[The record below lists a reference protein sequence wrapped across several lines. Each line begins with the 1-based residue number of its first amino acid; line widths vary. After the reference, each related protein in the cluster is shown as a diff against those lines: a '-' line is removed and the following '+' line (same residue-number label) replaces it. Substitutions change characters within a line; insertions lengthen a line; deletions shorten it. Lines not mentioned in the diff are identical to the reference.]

1 MKSNNIKEGI
11 DRTPHRSLLYATGLA
26 KSEMKKPFIGIAS
39 SFTDLIPGHVGIRDL
54 ERAAENGVYSNGGH
68 PFVFGIP
75 GICDGVA
82 MGHLGMHYS
91 LPSRELIAD
100 MIETVAEAHCL
111 DGLILLTNCD
121 KITPGMLMAS
131 LRLNIPSVV
140 VTAGPMLSG
149 HYHGN
154 RLSFVR
160 DTFEAVA
167 KFRIKEITE
176 KELNDL
182 EMCACPGQGSCQGL
196 YTANTMACLTEV
208 LGMSLPGAGTA
219 LAGSA
224 IKKRMAFESGARVVE
239 LVKDGIRPRDI
250 VTLDSFKNAIAV
262 DMALG
267 GSSNSV
273 LHLLAIANEAGIKLD
288 LKLFDEIS
296 KNTPQLT
303 SLRPAGEYFLE
314 DLDFAGGIPSLLYEL
329 KSIINLNP
337 INVSGKSVSEII
349 SGVNYVNNEVIRKI
363 SNPYR
368 NEGGIAVLY
377 GNLAP
382 NGAIIKSS
390 GVSPS
395 MMKFVGNA
403 AVYDSEESAMENI
416 SKGAVKE
423 GDVVVIRYEGPKGGP
438 GMREMLAPT
447 SQIVGMGLGEKV
459 ALITDGRFS
468 GGTRGPCIG
477 HISPEAQEG
486 GPIALLNNGDKIEID
501 VAARKLNILV
511 PDEELNKRK
520 LKISKKPKKI
530 DYGYLS
536 RYADMVSSADEG
548 AIVNRNIRK

>member
-1 MKSNNIKEGI
+1 MRSDNIKEGI
-11 DRTPHRSLLYATGLA
+11 DRTPHRSLLYATGIA
-26 KSEMKKPFIGIAS
+26 KGDMKKPFIGIAS
-39 SFTDLIPGHVGIRDL
+39 SFTDLIPGHIGIRDL

-82 MGHLGMHYS
+82 MGHRGMHYS

-100 MIETVAEAHCL
+100 MIETIAEAHSL

-131 LRLNIPSVV
+131 LRLNIPAIV

-167 KFRIKEITE
+167 KFRINEITE

-196 YTANTMACLTEV
+196 YTANTMACMTEV

-224 IKKRMAFESGARVVE
+224 IKKRIAFESGARVVD
-239 LVKDGIRPRDI
+239 LVRSQILPRDI
-250 VTLDSFKNAIAV
+250 ATIDSFKNAIAV

-329 KSIINLNP
+329 KGFINTKSMN
-337 INVSGKSVSEII
+337 ISGKSIGEII
-349 SGVNYVNNEVIRKI
+349 SNVNYVNNEVIRKAD
-363 SNPYR
+363 NPYR
-368 NEGGIAVLY
+368 KEGGIAVLF

-395 MMKFVGNA
+395 MMKFKGT
-403 AVYDSEESAMENI
+403 AVVFDSEESAMENI
-416 SKGAVKE
+416 SKGKIKE
-423 GDVVVIRYEGPKGGP
+423 GDVVVIRFEGPKGGP

-468 GGTRGPCIG
+468 GGTRGPCVG

-486 GPIALLNNGDKIEID
+486 GPIALVKNGDKIEID
-501 VAARKLNILV
+501 IPNRKLSV
-511 PDEELNKRK
+511 DVSEAELNERK
-520 LKISKKPKKI
+520 KQFTK
-530 DYGYLS
+530 
-536 RYADMVSSADEG
+536 
-548 AIVNRNIRK
+548 NRKNRLRLFVEIRRNSIFG

>member
-1 MKSNNIKEGI
+1 MRSDNIKEGV
-11 DRTPHRSLLYATGLA
+11 DRTPHRSLLYATGMA
-26 KSEMKKPFIGIAS
+26 KGDMKKPFIGIAS

-82 MGHLGMHYS
+82 MGHRGMHYS

-100 MIETVAEAHCL
+100 MIETITEAHSL

-131 LRLNIPSVV
+131 LRLNIPAIV

-167 KFRIKEITE
+167 KFRINDITE

-196 YTANTMACLTEV
+196 YTANTMACMTEV

-224 IKKRMAFESGARVVE
+224 IKKRIAFESGARVVDM
-239 LVKDGIRPRDI
+239 VKSQILPRDI
-250 VTLDSFKNAIAV
+250 VTVDSFKNAIAV

-329 KSIINLNP
+329 KDFINTKS
-337 INVSGKSVSEII
+337 INVSGKSIAEII
-349 SGVNYVNNEVIRKI
+349 SGVNYVNNEVIRKAD
-363 SNPYR
+363 NPYR
-368 NEGGIAVLY
+368 KEGGIAVLF

-395 MMKFVGNA
+395 MMKFKGT
-403 AVYDSEESAMENI
+403 AVVFDSEESAMENI
-416 SKGAVKE
+416 SKGKIKE
-423 GDVVVIRYEGPKGGP
+423 GNVVVIRFEGPKGGP

-468 GGTRGPCIG
+468 GGTRGPCVG

-486 GPIALLNNGDKIEID
+486 GPIALIKNGDKIEID
-501 VAARKLNILV
+501 IPNRKLSV
-511 PDEELNKRK
+511 DVSEAELNERK
-520 LKISKKPKKI
+520 NQFTKKPKKI

-536 RYADMVSSADEG
+536 RYAEIVSSADEG

>member
-1 MKSNNIKEGI
+1 MKSSNIKEGI

-167 KFRIKEITE
+167 KFRIKEINE

-224 IKKRMAFESGARVVE
+224 IKKRMAFESGSRVVE
-239 LVKDGIRPRDI
+239 LVREGMRPRDI
-250 VTLDSFKNAIAV
+250 VTPDSFKNAIAV

-296 KNTPQLT
+296 KSTPQLT

-329 KSIINLNP
+329 KTIINLNS
-337 INVSGKSVSEII
+337 INVSGKSVSEVI
-349 SGVNYVNNEVIRKI
+349 SGVDYVNNEVIRKI

-403 AVYDSEESAMENI
+403 AVYDSEEAAMENI

-501 VAARKLNILV
+501 VAARKLNMLV
-511 PDEELNKRK
+511 SDEELNKRK

>member
-1 MKSNNIKEGI
+1 MRSDNIKEGI
-11 DRTPHRSLLYATGLA
+11 DRTPQRSLLYATGIA
-26 KSEMKKPFIGIAS
+26 KGDMKKPFIGIAS
-39 SFTDLIPGHVGIRDL
+39 SFTDLIPGHIGIRDL

-82 MGHLGMHYS
+82 MGHRGMHYS

-100 MIETVAEAHCL
+100 MIETIAEAHSL

-131 LRLNIPSVV
+131 LRLNIPAIV

-167 KFRIKEITE
+167 KFRINEITE

-196 YTANTMACLTEV
+196 YTANTMACMTEV

-224 IKKRMAFESGARVVE
+224 IKKRIAFESGARVVD
-239 LVKDGIRPRDI
+239 LVRSQILPRDI
-250 VTLDSFKNAIAV
+250 ATIDSFKNAIAV

-329 KSIINLNP
+329 KGFINTKSMN
-337 INVSGKSVSEII
+337 ISGKSIGEII
-349 SGVNYVNNEVIRKI
+349 SNVNYVNNEVIRKAD
-363 SNPYR
+363 NPYR
-368 NEGGIAVLY
+368 KEGGIAVLF

-395 MMKFVGNA
+395 MMKFKGT
-403 AVYDSEESAMENI
+403 AVVFDSEESAMENI
-416 SKGAVKE
+416 SKGKIKE
-423 GDVVVIRYEGPKGGP
+423 GDVVVIRFEGPKGGP

-468 GGTRGPCIG
+468 GGTRGPCVG

-486 GPIALLNNGDKIEID
+486 GPIAFVKNGDKIEID
-501 VAARKLNILV
+501 IPNRKLSV
-511 PDEELNKRK
+511 DVSEAELNERK
-520 LKISKKPKKI
+520 KQFTKKPKKI

-536 RYADMVSSADEG
+536 RYAEIVSSADEG

>member
-1 MKSNNIKEGI
+1 MRSDNIKEGI
-11 DRTPHRSLLYATGLA
+11 DRTPHRSLLYATGMA
-26 KSEMKKPFIGIAS
+26 KGDMKKPFIGIAS

-82 MGHLGMHYS
+82 MGHRGMHYS

-100 MIETVAEAHCL
+100 MIETIAEAHSL

-131 LRLNIPSVV
+131 LRLNIPAIV

-167 KFRIKEITE
+167 KFRINDITE

-196 YTANTMACLTEV
+196 YTANTMACMTEV

-224 IKKRMAFESGARVVE
+224 IKKRIAFESGARVVD
-239 LVKDGIRPRDI
+239 LVKSQVLPRDI
-250 VTLDSFKNAIAV
+250 VTMDSFKNAIAV

-329 KSIINLNP
+329 KDFINTKS
-337 INVSGKSVSEII
+337 INVSGKSIAEII
-349 SGVNYVNNEVIRKI
+349 SGVNYVNNEVIRKAG
-363 SNPYR
+363 NPYR
-368 NEGGIAVLY
+368 KEGGIAVLF

-395 MMKFVGNA
+395 MMNFKGT
-403 AVYDSEESAMENI
+403 AVVFDSEESAMENI
-416 SKGAVKE
+416 SKGKIKE
-423 GDVVVIRYEGPKGGP
+423 GDVVVIRFEGPKGGP

-468 GGTRGPCIG
+468 GGTRGPCVG

-486 GPIALLNNGDKIEID
+486 GPIALIKNGDKIEID
-501 VAARKLNILV
+501 IPDRKLSIDV
-511 PDEELNKRK
+511 SEAELNERK
-520 LKISKKPKKI
+520 NQFTKKPKKI

-536 RYADMVSSADEG
+536 RYAEIVSSADEG

>member
-11 DRTPHRSLLYATGLA
+11 DRTPHRSLLYATGIA

-100 MIETVAEAHCL
+100 MVETVAEAHCL

-167 KFRIKEITE
+167 KFRINEITE

-224 IKKRMAFESGARVVE
+224 IKKRMAFESGARVVD
-239 LVKDGIRPRDI
+239 LVRDGIRPRDI
-250 VTLDSFKNAIAV
+250 ATLDSFKNAIAV

-296 KNTPQLT
+296 KNTPQIT

-329 KSIINLNP
+329 KTVINVNP
-337 INVSGKSVSEII
+337 VTVSGKSISEII
-349 SGVNYVNNEVIRKI
+349 SGVDYVNNEVIRKI
-363 SNPYR
+363 DNPYR
-368 NEGGIAVLY
+368 KEGGIAVLY

-395 MMKFVGNA
+395 MMKFTGNT
-403 AVYDSEESAMENI
+403 VVFDSEESAMENI
-416 SKGAVKE
+416 SKGAIKE

-501 VAARKLNILV
+501 VAGRKLNVLV

-548 AIVNRNIRK
+548 AIINRNIRK

>member
-1 MKSNNIKEGI
+1 MRSDNIKEGI
-11 DRTPHRSLLYATGLA
+11 DRTPHRSLLYATGMA
-26 KSEMKKPFIGIAS
+26 KGDMKKPFIGIAS
-39 SFTDLIPGHVGIRDL
+39 SFTDLIPGHIGIRDL

-82 MGHLGMHYS
+82 MGHRGMHYS

-100 MIETVAEAHCL
+100 MIETVAEAHSL

-131 LRLNIPSVV
+131 LRLNIPAIV

-167 KFRIKEITE
+167 KFRINDITE

-196 YTANTMACLTEV
+196 YTANTMACMTEV

-224 IKKRMAFESGARVVE
+224 IKKRIAFESGARVVDM
-239 LVKDGIRPRDI
+239 VKSQVLPRDI
-250 VTLDSFKNAIAV
+250 ATIDSFKNAIAV

-273 LHLLAIANEAGIKLD
+273 LHLLAVANEAGIKLD

-329 KSIINLNP
+329 KGFINTKSMN
-337 INVSGKSVSEII
+337 ISGKSIGEII
-349 SGVNYVNNEVIRKI
+349 SNVNYVNNEVIRKAD
-363 SNPYR
+363 NPYR
-368 NEGGIAVLY
+368 KEGGIAVLF

-395 MMKFVGNA
+395 MMKFKGT
-403 AVYDSEESAMENI
+403 AVVFDSEESAMENI
-416 SKGAVKE
+416 SKGKIKE
-423 GDVVVIRYEGPKGGP
+423 GDVVVIRFEGPKGGP

-468 GGTRGPCIG
+468 GGTRGPCVG

-486 GPIALLNNGDKIEID
+486 GPIALVKNGDKIEID
-501 VAARKLNILV
+501 IPNRKLSV
-511 PDEELNKRK
+511 DVSEAELNERK
-520 LKISKKPKKI
+520 KQFTKKPKKI

-536 RYADMVSSADEG
+536 RYAEIVSSADEG

>member
-1 MKSNNIKEGI
+1 MKSKNIKEGV
-11 DRTPHRSLLYATGLA
+11 DRTPHRSLLYATGIT
-26 KSEMKKPFIGIAS
+26 KNEIKKPFIGIAS
-39 SFTDLIPGHVGIRDL
+39 SFTDLIPGHVGMRDL
-54 ERAAENGVYSNGGH
+54 ERAVENGIYSNGGH

-75 GICDGVA
+75 GICDGIA

-100 MIETVAEAHCL
+100 MIETIAEAHCL
-111 DGLILLTNCD
+111 DGLVLLTNCD

-131 LRLNIPSVV
+131 LRLNIPSII

-149 HYHGN
+149 HYHGK

-167 KFRIKEITE
+167 KYRVNEITE
-176 KELNDL
+176 QELSDL

-208 LGMSLPGAGTA
+208 MGMSLPGAGTA

-224 IKKRMAFESGARVVE
+224 IKKRIAFESGARAVD
-239 LVKDGIRPRDI
+239 LVKKNVLPRNI
-250 VTLDSFKNAIAV
+250 VTLGALKNAIIV

-288 LKLFDEIS
+288 LRLFDEIS
-296 KNTPQLT
+296 KKTPQLT

-314 DLDFAGGIPSLLYEL
+314 DLDFAGGIPALLYEL
-329 KSIINLNP
+329 KTIINN
-337 INVSGKSVSEII
+337 NEATVSGDNIGQII

-363 SNPYR
+363 DNPYR
-368 NEGGIAVLY
+368 KEGGIAVLF

-382 NGAIIKSS
+382 NGAIIKAS
-390 GVSPS
+390 GVNPDI
-395 MMKFVGNA
+395 MRFTGNA
-403 AVYDSEESAMENI
+403 VVFDSEETAMESI
-416 SKGAVKE
+416 SKGKIKE
-423 GDVVVIRYEGPKGGP
+423 RDVVVIRYEGPKGGP

-447 SQIVGMGLGEKV
+447 SQIFGMGLGDKV

-486 GPIALLNNGDKIEID
+486 GPIALINNGDKIEID
-501 VAARKLNILV
+501 IPERKLNVLLSA
-511 PDEELNKRK
+511 EELNIRK
-520 LKISKKPKKI
+520 SKLPARGKKI

-548 AIVNRNIRK
+548 AIVNRGIRI

>member
-1 MKSNNIKEGI
+1 MRSDNIKEGI
-11 DRTPHRSLLYATGLA
+11 DRTPHRSLLYATGMA
-26 KSEMKKPFIGIAS
+26 KGDMKKPFIGIAS

-75 GICDGVA
+75 GICDGAA
-82 MGHLGMHYS
+82 MGHGGMHYS
-91 LPSRELIAD
+91 LPSSELIAD
-100 MIETVAEAHCL
+100 MIETIAEAHIL

-131 LRLNIPSVV
+131 LRLNIPAIV

-167 KFRIKEITE
+167 KFRINAITE

-196 YTANTMACLTEV
+196 YTANTMACMTEV

-224 IKKRMAFESGARVVE
+224 IKKRIAFESGARVVD
-239 LVKDGIRPRDI
+239 LIKSQILPRDI
-250 VTLDSFKNAIAV
+250 VTIDSFKNAIAV

-329 KSIINLNP
+329 KDFINTKS
-337 INVSGKSVSEII
+337 INVSGKSIAEII
-349 SGVNYVNNEVIRKI
+349 SGVNYVNNEVIRKAG
-363 SNPYR
+363 NPYR
-368 NEGGIAVLY
+368 KEGGIAVLF

-395 MMKFVGNA
+395 MMKFKGT
-403 AVYDSEESAMENI
+403 AVVFDSEESAMENI
-416 SKGAVKE
+416 SKGKIKE
-423 GDVVVIRYEGPKGGP
+423 GDVVVIRFEGPKGGP

-468 GGTRGPCIG
+468 GGTRGPCVG

-486 GPIALLNNGDKIEID
+486 GPIALIKNGDKIEID
-501 VAARKLNILV
+501 IPNRKLSIDV
-511 PDEELNKRK
+511 SEAELNERK
-520 LKISKKPKKI
+520 NQFTKKPKKI

-536 RYADMVSSADEG
+536 RYAEIVSSADEG

>member
-1 MKSNNIKEGI
+1 MRSDNIKEGI
-11 DRTPHRSLLYATGLA
+11 DRTPHRSLLYATGMA

-82 MGHLGMHYS
+82 MGHRGMHYS

-100 MIETVAEAHCL
+100 MIETIAEAHSL

-131 LRLNIPSVV
+131 LRLNIPAIV

-167 KFRIKEITE
+167 KFRINDITE

-196 YTANTMACLTEV
+196 YTANTMACMTEV
-208 LGMSLPGAGTA
+208 IGMSLPGAGTA

-224 IKKRMAFESGARVVE
+224 IKKRIAFESGARVVD
-239 LVKDGIRPRDI
+239 LVKSHILPRDI
-250 VTLDSFKNAIAV
+250 ATIDAFKNAIAV

-329 KSIINLNP
+329 KNFINTKS
-337 INVSGKSVSEII
+337 INVSGKSVAEII
-349 SGVNYVNNEVIRKI
+349 SGVNYVNNEVIRKAD
-363 SNPYR
+363 NPYR
-368 NEGGIAVLY
+368 KEGGIAVLF

-395 MMKFVGNA
+395 MMKFKGT
-403 AVYDSEESAMENI
+403 AVIFDSEESAMDNI
-416 SKGAVKE
+416 SKGRIKE
-423 GDVVVIRYEGPKGGP
+423 GDVVVIRFEGPKGGP

-447 SQIVGMGLGEKV
+447 SQIVGMGLGDKV

-468 GGTRGPCIG
+468 GGTRGPCVG
-477 HISPEAQEG
+477 HVSPEAQEG
-486 GPIALLNNGDKIEID
+486 GPIALLKNGDNIEID
-501 VAARKLNILV
+501 IPNRKLSADLSEAEFN
-511 PDEELNKRK
+511 ERK
-520 LKISKKPKKI
+520 KQFTKKPKKI

-536 RYADMVSSADEG
+536 RYAEIVSSADEG

>member
-1 MKSNNIKEGI
+1 MRSNNIKEGI
-11 DRTPHRSLLYATGLA
+11 DRTPHRSLLYATGIA

-75 GICDGVA
+75 GICDGIA
-82 MGHLGMHYS
+82 MGHMGMHYS

-100 MIETVAEAHCL
+100 MIETIVEAHCL

-131 LRLNIPSVV
+131 LRLNVPSVV

-149 HYHGN
+149 HYHGK

-167 KFRIKEITE
+167 KFRINEITE

-196 YTANTMACLTEV
+196 YTANTMACLTEA

-224 IKKRMAFESGARVVE
+224 IKKRMAFESGARVVQ
-239 LVKDGIRPRDI
+239 LVKDGIHPRDI
-250 VTLDSFKNAIAV
+250 VTMDSFKNAIAV

-296 KNTPQLT
+296 KNTPQIT

-329 KSIINLNP
+329 KMVINPNP
-337 INVSGKSVSEII
+337 VTVSGKSIGEII
-349 SGVNYVNNEVIRKI
+349 SDVNYVNNEVIRKTD
-363 SNPYR
+363 NPYR
-368 NEGGIAVLY
+368 KEGGIAVLF

-395 MMKFVGNA
+395 IMKFTGNA
-403 AVYDSEESAMENI
+403 AVFDSEESAMENI
-416 SKGAVKE
+416 SKGRIKE
-423 GDVVVIRYEGPKGGP
+423 RDVVVIRYEGPKGGP

-447 SQIVGMGLGEKV
+447 SQIVGMGLGDKV

-468 GGTRGPCIG
+468 GGTRGPCVG

-486 GPIALLNNGDKIEID
+486 GPIALVNNGDKIEID
-501 VAARKLNILV
+501 IVERKLNVLIS
-511 PDEELNKRK
+511 DEELNKRK

-536 RYADMVSSADEG
+536 RYAEMVSSADEG
-548 AIVNRNIRK
+548 AIINRNIRK

>member
-1 MKSNNIKEGI
+1 MRSDNIKEGI
-11 DRTPHRSLLYATGLA
+11 DRTPHRSLLYATGIA
-26 KSEMKKPFIGIAS
+26 KGDMKKPFIGIAS
-39 SFTDLIPGHVGIRDL
+39 SFTDLIPGHIGIRDL

-82 MGHLGMHYS
+82 MGHRGMHYS

-100 MIETVAEAHCL
+100 MIETIAEAHSL

-131 LRLNIPSVV
+131 LRLNIPAIV

-167 KFRIKEITE
+167 KFRINEITE

-196 YTANTMACLTEV
+196 YTANTMACMTEV

-224 IKKRMAFESGARVVE
+224 IKKRIAFESGARVVD
-239 LVKDGIRPRDI
+239 LVRSQILPRDI
-250 VTLDSFKNAIAV
+250 ATIDSFKNAIAV

-329 KSIINLNP
+329 KGFINTKSMN
-337 INVSGKSVSEII
+337 ISGKSIGEII
-349 SGVNYVNNEVIRKI
+349 SNVNYVNNEVIRKAD
-363 SNPYR
+363 NPYR
-368 NEGGIAVLY
+368 KEGGIAVLF

-395 MMKFVGNA
+395 MMKFKGT
-403 AVYDSEESAMENI
+403 AVVFDSEESAMENI
-416 SKGAVKE
+416 SKGKIKE
-423 GDVVVIRYEGPKGGP
+423 GDVVVIRFEGPKGGP

-468 GGTRGPCIG
+468 GGTRGPCVG

-486 GPIALLNNGDKIEID
+486 GPIAFVKNGDKIEID
-501 VAARKLNILV
+501 IPNRKLSV
-511 PDEELNKRK
+511 DVSEAELNERK
-520 LKISKKPKKI
+520 KQFTKKPKKI

-536 RYADMVSSADEG
+536 RYAEIVSSADEG

>member
-1 MKSNNIKEGI
+1 MKSDNIKEGI
-11 DRTPHRSLLYATGLA
+11 DRTPHRSLLYATGIA

-131 LRLNIPSVV
+131 LRLNIPSIV

-167 KFRIKEITE
+167 KFRINEINE
-176 KELNDL
+176 KELGDL

-239 LVKDGIRPRDI
+239 LVKEGIKPRDI
-250 VTLDSFKNAIAV
+250 VTMGSFRNAIAV

-296 KNTPQLT
+296 KNTPQIT

-329 KSIINLNP
+329 RTLIDTGQIS
-337 INVSGKSVSEII
+337 VSGKTVSEII

-363 SNPYR
+363 GNPYR
-368 NEGGIAVLY
+368 KEGGIAILF

-395 MMKFVGNA
+395 MMKFTGNA
-403 AVYDSEESAMENI
+403 VVFDSEESAMENI
-416 SKGAVKE
+416 SKGAIKE

-486 GPIALLNNGDKIEID
+486 GPIALVNNGDKIEID
-501 VAARKLNILV
+501 VMDRKISLLV
-511 PDEELNKRK
+511 SDEELTKRK
-520 LKISKKPKKI
+520 LKVSKKPKKI

-536 RYADMVSSADEG
+536 RYAEMVSSADEG

>member
-1 MKSNNIKEGI
+1 MRSDNIKEGI
-11 DRTPHRSLLYATGLA
+11 DRTPHRSLLYATGMA
-26 KSEMKKPFIGIAS
+26 KGDMKKPFIGIAS
-39 SFTDLIPGHVGIRDL
+39 SFTDLIPGHIGIRDL

-82 MGHLGMHYS
+82 MGHRGMHYS

-100 MIETVAEAHCL
+100 MIETVAEAHSL

-131 LRLNIPSVV
+131 LRLNIPAIV

-167 KFRIKEITE
+167 KFRINDITE

-196 YTANTMACLTEV
+196 YTANTMACMTEV

-224 IKKRMAFESGARVVE
+224 IKKRIAFESGARVVDM
-239 LVKDGIRPRDI
+239 VKSQVLPRDI
-250 VTLDSFKNAIAV
+250 ATIDSFKNAIAV

-273 LHLLAIANEAGIKLD
+273 LHLLAVANEAGIKLD

-314 DLDFAGGIPSLLYEL
+314 DLDFAGGIPFLLYEL
-329 KSIINLNP
+329 KDFINTKSM
-337 INVSGKSVSEII
+337 NVSGKSIGEII
-349 SGVNYVNNEVIRKI
+349 SNVNYVNNEVIRKAD
-363 SNPYR
+363 NPYR
-368 NEGGIAVLY
+368 KEGGIAVLF

-390 GVSPS
+390 GVSSS
-395 MMKFVGNA
+395 MMKFKGTA
-403 AVYDSEESAMENI
+403 AVFDSEESAMENI
-416 SKGAVKE
+416 SKGKVKE
-423 GDVVVIRYEGPKGGP
+423 GDIIVIRFEGPKGGP

-486 GPIALLNNGDKIEID
+486 GPIALIKNGDKIEID
-501 VAARKLNILV
+501 IPDRKLSIDV
-511 PDEELNKRK
+511 SEAELNERK
-520 LKISKKPKKI
+520 NQFTKKPKKI

-536 RYADMVSSADEG
+536 RYAEIVSSADEG

>member
-11 DRTPHRSLLYATGLA
+11 DRTPHRSLLYATGIA

-329 KSIINLNP
+329 KTIINLNP

>member
-1 MKSNNIKEGI
+1 MKSSNIKEGI
-11 DRTPHRSLLYATGLA
+11 DRTPHRSLLYATGIA
-26 KSEMKKPFIGIAS
+26 KGEMKKPFIGIAS

-131 LRLNIPSVV
+131 LRLNIPAVV

-329 KSIINLNP
+329 KTVINLNTM
-337 INVSGKSVSEII
+337 NVSGKSVREII

-403 AVYDSEESAMENI
+403 AVYDSEEAAMENI
-416 SKGAVKE
+416 SKGSVKE

-486 GPIALLNNGDKIEID
+486 GPIALINNGDKIEID
-501 VAARKLNILV
+501 IPARKLNMLV

>member
-1 MKSNNIKEGI
+1 MKSDNIKEGV
-11 DRTPHRSLLYATGLA
+11 DRTPHRSLLYATGVA
-26 KSEMKKPFIGIAS
+26 GSEMKKPFIGIAS

-82 MGHLGMHYS
+82 MGHRGMHYS

-100 MIETVAEAHCL
+100 IIESISEAHCL

-149 HYHGN
+149 HYHGK

-167 KFRIKEITE
+167 KYRINEITK
-176 KELNDL
+176 KELDDL

-208 LGMSLPGAGTA
+208 IGMSLPGAGTA

-224 IKKRMAFESGARVVE
+224 IKKRIAFESGARVVD
-239 LVKDGIRPRDI
+239 LVREGVKPRDV
-250 VTLDSFKNAIAV
+250 VTIDALKNAIAV

-288 LKLFDEIS
+288 LKLFDDIS
-296 KNTPQLT
+296 RKTPQLT

-329 KSIINLNP
+329 KTLIDTKP
-337 INVSGKSVSEII
+337 VTVSGKSVGEII

-363 SNPYR
+363 DNPYR
-368 NEGGIAVLY
+368 TEGGIAVLF

-382 NGAIIKSS
+382 DGAIIKSS
-390 GVSPS
+390 GVGPS
-395 MMKFVGNA
+395 MMQFTGS
-403 AVYDSEESAMENI
+403 AVVFDSEESAMENI
-416 SKGAVKE
+416 SRGDIKE

-447 SQIVGMGLGEKV
+447 SQIVGMGLGDKV

-486 GPIALLNNGDKIEID
+486 GPIALLKDGDKIEID
-501 VAARKLNILV
+501 IPGRKLNVLV
-511 PDEELNKRK
+511 SDEELESRSRQ
-520 LKISKKPKKI
+520 ITKKPKKI

-536 RYADMVSSADEG
+536 RYADVVSSADEG

>member
-1 MKSNNIKEGI
+1 MKSDNIKKGV
-11 DRTPHRSLLYATGLA
+11 DKTPHRALLYATGITNQ
-26 KSEMKKPFIGIAS
+26 EMRKPFIGIAS
-39 SFTDLIPGHVGIRDL
+39 SFTDLIPGHVGMRDL

-68 PFVFGIP
+68 PFIFGIP
-75 GICDGVA
+75 GICDGIA
-82 MGHLGMHYS
+82 MGHKGMHYS

-100 MIETVAEAHCL
+100 MVETIAEAHSL

-121 KITPGMLMAS
+121 KITPGMLMAA
-131 LRLNIPSVV
+131 LRLNIPAIV

-149 HYHGN
+149 HYHGK

-167 KFRIKEITE
+167 KYKVSEISE
-176 KELNDL
+176 NELMDL

-208 LGMSLPGAGTA
+208 MGMSLPGAGTA

-224 IKKRMAFESGARVVE
+224 IKKRMAFESGIRIVD
-239 LVKDGIRPRDI
+239 LVKENILPRNI
-250 VTLDSFKNAIAV
+250 VTMDALHNAIMV
-262 DMALG
+262 DVALG

-296 KNTPQLT
+296 RKTPQLS

-314 DLDFAGGIPSLLYEL
+314 DLDFAGGIPALLYEL
-329 KSIINLNP
+329 RSLVKDST
-337 INVSGKSVSEII
+337 NVSGLSVKEII
-349 SGVNYVNNEVIRKI
+349 DGVRYVNNEIIRKI
-363 SNPYR
+363 DNPYR
-368 NEGGIAVLY
+368 TEGGIAVLY

-382 NGAIIKSS
+382 KGAIIKSS
-390 GVSPS
+390 GVGPS
-395 MMKFVGNA
+395 MMKFTGNA
-403 AVYDSEESAMENI
+403 RVFESEEDSMKSI
-416 SKGAVKE
+416 SSGEIKP
-423 GDVVVIRYEGPKGGP
+423 GDIVVIRYEGPKGGP

-447 SQIVGMGLGEKV
+447 SQIVGMGLGDKV

-486 GPIALLNNGDKIEID
+486 GPIALVNEGDRIEID
-501 VAARKLNILV
+501 INERKLNVLLS
-511 PDEELNKRK
+511 DNELSLRK
-520 LKISKKPKKI
+520 LNWKKKEKKI
-530 DYGYLS
+530 DYGYLA
-536 RYADMVSSADEG
+536 RYSDIVSSADEG
-548 AIVNRNIRK
+548 AIVNRKVRK